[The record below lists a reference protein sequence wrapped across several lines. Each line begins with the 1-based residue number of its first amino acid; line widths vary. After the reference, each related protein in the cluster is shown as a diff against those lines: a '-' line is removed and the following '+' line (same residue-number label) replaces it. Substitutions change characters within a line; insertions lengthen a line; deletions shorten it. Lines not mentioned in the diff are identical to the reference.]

1 MDQQAFQSGRAAY
14 MNGDYS
20 TAATL
25 LGAATNPGE
34 VYAAADHMRGNAL
47 MKLGRY
53 REAAEAYR
61 LALRDRSYGKVGAL
75 NTNLGRALAASGNDV
90 EAVQALNAALAD
102 PSYTNRYKTQMALA
116 KVYEH
121 EGQMREAGAAY
132 RAAAIDENNPDPAVS
147 LVALGRCFMEL
158 GRPIDAVEAYRTALD
173 FSSSTSSQGAVY
185 AQLGEAFVAASR
197 MQEALDAFNHA
208 TADGTYNLTPEQQAS
223 FTAAQNA
230 VAALTGKK
238 GGETDAMLAAAGYGG
253 SGSFD
258 PLDPLGK
265 SGEFIPSPEDTGFFS
280 ISEQDIVEADKKEN
294 KVRRKKKRTGLKVL
308 ICVIVVLAVAAGAL
322 GFAYWRGY
330 GWPTQEDVVSDLF
343 YAKTDGTDTGA
354 YIAPSVSDEQKQAI
368 ESILPSGANVTVDGV
383 DRSATSS
390 TVSCTAALPEGGSQ
404 AYTVTL
410 ARDGIGW
417 KVTDVQLAFDSSANA
432 GSGTSSASG
441 TVADPTGNPGASTSS
456 TDGNPVADPST
467 SQN

>member
-75 NTNLGRALAASGNDV
+75 NTNLGRALAASGDDV

-173 FSSSTSSQGAVY
+173 FSSSTGSQAAVY

-208 TADGTYNLTPEQQAS
+208 TADGTYSLNPAQQAS

-230 VAALTGKK
+230 VAALTGQK

-253 SGSFD
+253 SGS
-258 PLDPLGK
+258 LDPLGK

-280 ISEQDIVEADKKEN
+280 ISEQDIVEAEKKES
-294 KVRRKKKRTGLKVL
+294 KVRRKKKRTGVKVL
-308 ICVIVVLAVAAGAL
+308 VCVIVVLVVAAAAL

-330 GWPTQEDVVSDLF
+330 GWPTQEDVVADLF
-343 YAKTDGTDTGA
+343 YAKTDGTDTSA
-354 YIAPSVSDEQKQAI
+354 YIASSVSEEQRKAI
-368 ESILPSGANVTVDGV
+368 EAILPSGATVTVDGV
-383 DRSATSS
+383 DRSADSS

-417 KVTDVQLAFDSSANA
+417 KVTDVQLAFDSSSNAGTGTSSTSGTVSSDA
-432 GSGTSSASG
+432 GSGTS
-441 TVADPTGNPGASTSS
+441 TSTSTS
-456 TDGNPVADPST
+456 TDGTPVTDPS
-467 SQN
+467 SAQ